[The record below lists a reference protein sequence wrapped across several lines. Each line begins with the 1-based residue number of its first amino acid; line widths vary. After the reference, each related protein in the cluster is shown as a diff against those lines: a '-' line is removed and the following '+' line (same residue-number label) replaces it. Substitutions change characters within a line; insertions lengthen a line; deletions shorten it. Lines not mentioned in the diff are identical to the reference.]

1 MAFAASLIKPP
12 EPAMKLH
19 TAALLI
25 SAALLAW
32 QPGQAAVK
40 LPSTN
45 VAWQAAA
52 SDADIDR
59 AFARA
64 KAEKKPVLLYWG
76 ATWCPPC
83 NQLKATLFN
92 RADFALLSKN
102 FIAVHVDGDRP
113 GAQKLGAR
121 FKVSGYPTTVLFTP
135 EGQEITRLP
144 GEVDAPQAL
153 AVLQQGLNGGRAIKA
168 VLADALADKTLS
180 AGDWRLLAFYG
191 WEIDE
196 QQVVPKSELAG
207 MLTTLAAKSPQG
219 DGETTQRLWLKALAA
234 SDDGQGVKPDAALRQ
249 RVLRVLADPAQA
261 RLQMDVL
268 TSGATDIV
276 RTLEADDSPQRPA
289 LVAAFESALKRL
301 QLDASLSRGDRLGA
315 LLARVELARLA
326 SPKEAVQVSLPAD
339 LTAEVRSHVQR
350 DDREITD
357 GYERQAVIT
366 SAAYLL
372 TRAGLWAESDALL
385 QANMAKSHSPYY
397 LMSQLGSNLRKQGKT
412 EEALK
417 WYQQSFEKAEGP
429 ATRLQWGS
437 GYLNALVDL
446 APGESARIERLAAQ
460 LLTEAAKDKA
470 AFEGRS
476 ARSLQRA
483 GAKLVAWNAEGKH
496 APVLKKLQTQLNG
509 VCAKVEV
516 ADGQR
521 MACQAVLKP
530 ASAPAAKKAA

>member
-1 MAFAASLIKPP
+1 MTPRTVAPALALAISL
-12 EPAMKLH
+12 
-19 TAALLI
+19 
-25 SAALLAW
+25 ALLAG
-32 QPGQAAVK
+32 QPTQAAAVK

-52 SDADIDR
+52 VDADIDR
-59 AFARA
+59 AFQRAR
-64 KAEKKPVLLYWG
+64 AEKKPVLLYWG

-92 RADFALLSKN
+92 RQDFAALSKN

-153 AVLQQGLNGGRAIKA
+153 AVLQQGLNGGRAVKA
-168 VLADALADKTLS
+168 VLADAVAGKPLS

-196 QQVVPKSELAG
+196 QQVVPKAELPGLLA
-207 MLTTLAAKSPQG
+207 TLAAAQNAANPG
-219 DGETTQRLWLKALAA
+219 DSETGHRLWLKALAA
-234 SDDGQGVKPDAALRQ
+234 SDDGQGLKPDAALRE

-268 TSGATDIV
+268 TNGAADIV
-276 RTLEADDSPQRPA
+276 RTLEADDSPRRA
-289 LVAAFESALKRL
+289 GLVAAFETALKRFE
-301 QLDASLSRGDRLGA
+301 QDATLSRGDRLGA
-315 LLARVELARLA
+315 VIARIDLARLGI
-326 SPKEAVQVSLPAD
+326 PKDQVQVTLPAA
-339 LTAEVRSHVQR
+339 LVAEVRAHVQR

-366 SAAYLL
+366 AGAYALG
-372 TRAGLWAESDALL
+372 RAGLWADSDALL
-385 QANMAKSHSPYY
+385 QANLAKSHSPYY
-397 LMSQLGSNLRKQGKT
+397 LMSQLGSNLRKQGRN
-412 EEALK
+412 EEALR

-429 ATRLQWGS
+429 ATRLQWGA

-446 APGESARIERLAAQ
+446 APTQAARIEKLAST
-460 LLTEAAKDKA
+460 LLAEAAKDRA

-483 GAKLVAWNAEGKH
+483 GAKLVAWNGDGKQ
-496 APVLKKLQTQLNG
+496 APVMRKLQAQLDG
-509 VCAKVEV
+509 VCSKLGTQ
-516 ADGQR
+516 DGQR
-521 MACQAVLKP
+521 AACQAVLKP
-530 ASAPAAKKAA
+530 AAKAEPKKAA